1 MAANHYVKNKDFL
14 QAIIEHKEKVKNTPE
29 GEPKPQVSNY
39 IATCLL
45 LIAKN
50 LAHKPSFN
58 QYSFKEEMIG
68 DAVEN
73 SIRYF
78 HNFNPEKYSNP
89 FAYFTQISKF
99 AFIRRIAKEKKQLY
113 VKYKATEQWGILD
126 EHEQL
131 EGEDGTTK
139 QFELYDNIS
148 EFIGN
153 YEEAQRNK
161 KKKETKKTK
170 LELFMEE
177 DDVPALEEALGFIDD
192 ALHLNEPEE
201 IIVDEDGDMK

>member
-29 GEPKPQVSNY
+29 GEPPPQVSNY

-113 VKYKATEQWGILD
+113 VKYKATEQMGILD

-161 KKKETKKTK
+161 KKKEIKKQK
-170 LELFMEE
+170 LELLMEE

-192 ALHLNEPEE
+192 ALHLNEQEDV
-201 IIVDEDGDMK
+201 IVDEDGDLR

>member
-29 GEPKPQVSNY
+29 GEPPPQVSNY

-113 VKYKATEQWGILD
+113 VKYKATEQMGILD

-161 KKKETKKTK
+161 KKKEIKKQK
-170 LELFMEE
+170 LELLMEE

-192 ALHLNEPEE
+192 ALHLNEEE
-201 IIVDEDGDMK
+201 DVIVDEDGDLR

>member
-1 MAANHYVKNKDFL
+1 
-14 QAIIEHKEKVKNTPE
+14 
-29 GEPKPQVSNY
+29 
-39 IATCLL
+39 
-45 LIAKN
+45 
-50 LAHKPSFN
+50 
-58 QYSFKEEMIG
+58 MIG
-68 DAVEN
+68 DAIEN

-78 HNFNPEKYSNP
+78 HNFNPEKSRNP

-113 VKYKATEQWGILD
+113 VKYKATEQFGILD
-126 EHEQL
+126 EFEQL

-161 KKKETKKTK
+161 KKKEVKKTK
-170 LELFMEE
+170 LELFMDE

-192 ALHLNEPEE
+192 ALHLDETQDVL
-201 IIVDEDGDMK
+201 VDEDDKLSREEL